1 MGREFTEND
10 NLAGPLVGVV
20 NETFVKQFLDGRNP
34 LGVRFSGGGPKPD
47 TIIVGVV
54 KDSHY
59 SDVKQEPP
67 PVYYTP
73 WRQDKEINSLQFY
86 VRSALPSKQ
95 MMPQIRRVLARI
107 DSDLP
112 PENLRTLD
120 DQIKLNIQNDRMV
133 LQLSAV
139 FAALAAALA
148 MLGLYAVM
156 AHSVAR
162 RKREIGIRMA
172 MGAAPVRI
180 RLMVLREL
188 LWILAA
194 GLAAGVPA
202 ALALARYVQ
211 SQLYEVRVNDPM
223 VIATVVVLLC
233 LTSLAAG
240 FLPARRAARVSP
252 MDALRYE

>member
-1 MGREFTEND
+1 
-10 NLAGPLVGVV
+10 
-20 NETFVKQFLDGRNP
+20 
-34 LGVRFSGGGPKPD
+34 
-47 TIIVGVV
+47 
-54 KDSHY
+54 
-59 SDVKQEPP
+59 
-67 PVYYTP
+67 
-73 WRQDKEINSLQFY
+73 
-86 VRSALPSKQ
+86 